1 MSGFLLHLSAP
12 MQSWGEHSAFTDRDS
27 AAHPTRSGLIGMI
40 AAAFGIPRTDA
51 ITDPANGTV
60 TPFGRLGRLRF
71 TIRHDRTGTRMRDYH
86 TVGGG
91 YPPHRTVPTAKGG
104 RRAAGQGTIVSH
116 RHYLADAAF
125 TVAVT
130 APTDV
135 DLLPECV
142 QALEAPR
149 WPPYLGRRSCPPGAL
164 LILGRDRPNPVAELL
179 RLPLARPKPPSV
191 KKAMTVTVRF
201 TSDAPFGPELPHAE
215 SSRAAVTTLNDEPV
229 RLKPLDRVY
238 RSRPSYTT
246 SCPLPVD
253 LCGGYGIDYLQ
264 AIDAYFNPSAHERTE
279 P

>member
-1 MSGFLLHLSAP
+1 MNGFLLHLSAP

-40 AAAFGIPRTDA
+40 AAALGITRADA
-51 ITDPANGTV
+51 VTDPVDGMV
-60 TPFGRLGRLRF
+60 THFGRLSRLRF
-71 TIRHDRTGTRMRDYH
+71 TIRHDRIGTRMRDYH

-91 YPPHRTVPTAKGG
+91 YPPHRTAPTASGG
-104 RRAAGQGTIVSH
+104 RRKAGQGTIVSH

-142 QALEAPR
+142 QALETPR
-149 WPPYLGRRSCPPGAL
+149 WPLHLGRRSCPPGAL
-164 LILGRDRPNPVAELL
+164 LVLGRDRPNPVADLL
-179 RLPLARPKPPSV
+179 RLPLARPKPRSA
-191 KKAMTVTVRF
+191 KKDTEVTVKF
-201 TSDAPFGPELPHAE
+201 TSDAPFGSDIPPTE

-229 RLKPLDRVY
+229 RLKPQDRVY

-246 SCPLPVD
+246 SCTLPVD

-264 AIDAYFNPSAHERTE
+264 AIDAYFNPSTPERTE